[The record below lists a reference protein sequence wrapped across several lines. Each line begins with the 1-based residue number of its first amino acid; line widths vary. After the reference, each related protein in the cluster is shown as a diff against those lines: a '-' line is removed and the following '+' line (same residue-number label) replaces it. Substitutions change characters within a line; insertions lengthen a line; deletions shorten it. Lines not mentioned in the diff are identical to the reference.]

1 MTDIMGHGLNMQY
14 SLLLPEILL
23 GVTALLVVFAD
34 LFNKE
39 LKMGYALLPL
49 LTVTGLVLALAA
61 SLIWVDTTDDF
72 AMLVQVDAFTTFFRV
87 LFCAVAIALVIGA
100 HEYIEAHVNHPG
112 EFFGLLL
119 LSTAGA
125 MFMAGAQDLLT
136 AYLAIEV
143 LSFSLYIAV
152 SLGRNDPRSGEAALK
167 YVLLG
172 GVASAFLLY
181 GLSFIYGV
189 AGSTQY
195 AMIAEGLSGGVDDV
209 RGELLLGL
217 VLVVAG
223 LGFKASAVPFHMWTP
238 DAYEGAPIPVT
249 AYLSATSKA
258 ATFALLL
265 RWFAGPLLPAI
276 EEWQWMVAALATA
289 TMVLGNL
296 VALQQR
302 NIKRLLAYSSIAQV
316 GFMLMAVVGI
326 SPVTASGLLV
336 HLGGYLITNLAV
348 FVAVIHFFNRTG
360 KEQIV
365 DFKGLAQTNPY
376 LALVMTAGLFSLAGM
391 PLLVGFFTKFIL
403 FQSVVE
409 ADFLW
414 LVVVAVVASTV
425 SLFYY
430 LQVIKQMYLY
440 QPDGNPARWRLTP
453 TGYLATGVLLAAVV
467 VLGVW
472 GTPLYQVADH
482 AAAALFPA

>member
-1 MTDIMGHGLNMQY
+1 MTDILGNDLNMQY

-23 GVTALLVVFAD
+23 GVTAFLVVFAD
-34 LFNKE
+34 LFSKE
-39 LKMGYALLPL
+39 LKIGYRLLPL
-49 LTVTGLVLALAA
+49 ITVAGLVGALAA
-61 SLIWVDTTDDF
+61 SLIWADTTSDF
-72 AMLVQVDAFTTFFRV
+72 ALLVTVDAFTTFFRV
-87 LFCAVAIALVIGA
+87 LFCIVTIVLVIGA
-100 HEYIEAHVNHPG
+100 HEYIETHVNHPG
-112 EFFGLLL
+112 EFFALLL

-125 MFMAGAQDLLT
+125 SFMAGAQDLLT
-136 AYLAIEV
+136 AYLAVEV

-195 AMIAEGLSGGVDDV
+195 TDISAALGGDLSDV
-209 RGELLLGL
+209 RGSLVLGL
-217 VLVVAG
+217 VLIVAG

-265 RWFAGPLLPAI
+265 RWFSGPLLPAI
-276 EEWQWMVAALATA
+276 NEWQWMIAVLATA

-302 NIKRLLAYSSIAQV
+302 NIKRLLAYSSIAHV
-316 GFMLMAVVGI
+316 GFMLMAIVGLSQI
-326 SPVTASGLLV
+326 TAGGLLV

-348 FVAVIHFFNRTG
+348 FVAVIHFYNRTG
-360 KEQIV
+360 KEEISE
-365 DFKGLAQTNPY
+365 FKGLAQTNPY

-403 FQSVVE
+403 FQTVVE

-414 LVVVAVVASTV
+414 LVVVAVVASTI
-425 SLFYY
+425 SLYYY

-440 QPDGNPARWRLTP
+440 QPDGDATRWSLTP
-453 TGYLATGVLLAAVV
+453 TGYLSTGLLLAAVV
-467 VLGVW
+467 VLGIW
-472 GTPLYQVADH
+472 GAPLYEVADH